1 MNDRIDPSLCL
12 LSYTTVDDI
21 AMVVA
26 QLGKGALLTKVDI
39 ESAYC
44 LIPAHPQEH
53 PLQAGIAISTLTP
66 LALAQH

>member
-1 MNDRIDPSLCL
+1 MTGSTHPSVCYHTQLWMISLWL
-12 LSYTTVDDI
+12 LRK
-21 AMVVA
+21 
-26 QLGKGALLTKVDI
+26 LGKGALLAKVDI